1 MPPIRN
7 DQVVFLYP
15 FLIIALVQEEVEDL
29 IEVKITEHGIQM
41 HGHAGYHE
49 NGQDI
54 VCSAV
59 SAITCS
65 LINSLHNLTDI
76 KIRAETAC
84 GMTVIEWEE
93 LTDPAKL
100 LVDSWFLGLTAINQE
115 YNCITFV

>member
-1 MPPIRN
+1 M
-7 DQVVFLYP
+7 YP
-15 FLIIALVQEEVEDL
+15 FLEIATAQEEVEDL
-29 IEVKITEHGIQM
+29 IEVKITGHGIQM
-41 HGHAGYHE
+41 HGHAGYHK

-59 SAITCS
+59 SALTCS
-65 LINSLHNLTDI
+65 LINSLHNLTNI
-76 KIRAETAC
+76 KIRAETSN

-93 LTDPAKL
+93 LTEPAEL